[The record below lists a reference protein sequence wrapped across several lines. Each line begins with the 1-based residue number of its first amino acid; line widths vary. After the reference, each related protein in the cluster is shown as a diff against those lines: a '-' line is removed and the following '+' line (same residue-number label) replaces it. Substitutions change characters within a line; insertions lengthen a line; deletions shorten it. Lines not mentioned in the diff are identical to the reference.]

1 MTPQTSNLAR
11 RLLAGAAAVL
21 VLLATLTLYTRPD
34 FMVRLADQLWSCF

>member
-1 MTPQTSNLAR
+1 MNATRPALLR
-11 RLLAGAAAVL
+11 RLGLAAAAAA